1 MFNFLQARNLMRF
14 AGRAIGI
21 GDRMARDGSAAI
33 SLKHIEAYDAI
44 AATGSTIAAAAELGI
59 SQSNASRLL
68 QQLEDYLGVRLFER
82 EKNRLQPTREG
93 LQLGPEIRAISDR
106 LRALKTAATEL
117 ESGRSREIMLRLA
130 FPASLSSTRV
140 PKMLRAFLA
149 ANGPMR
155 VEVASGSYL
164 AIERMV
170 ADGEADIGFTRLPLV
185 TPGLKQER
193 VMPSHVTCAL
203 HEDHALTRR
212 SSLSIGDLKGQ
223 DLIVLNRERP
233 VRHQLEALFYQH
245 GLRQRP
251 LLEAHSV
258 ASACALAAEGL
269 GIALVGNLIAREY
282 AGRPLTLIPLEP
294 DLPVTYCLVSSERN
308 PLPKV
313 AGLFLQTIA
322 DWPQ

>member
-14 AGRAIGI
+14 AGRAIHI
-21 GDRMARDGSAAI
+21 GDRMARDSSAAI

-68 QQLEDYLGVRLFER
+68 QQLEDYLGVRLFDR

-93 LQLGPEIRAISDR
+93 LQLGPEIRVISDR
-106 LRALKTAATEL
+106 LRALKTAAMEL

-130 FPASLSSTRV
+130 FPASLSSTRI
-140 PKMLRAFLA
+140 PKLVKSFLEE
-149 ANGPMR
+149 NGPMR

-170 ADGEADIGFTRLPLV
+170 ADGEADLGFSRLPLSS
-185 TPGLKQER
+185 PGLRQEK
-193 VMPSHVTCAL
+193 VLPSRIVCAL
-203 HEDHALTRR
+203 HRDHPKAQSVL
-212 SSLSIGDLKGQ
+212 LSVDDLKGQ
-223 DLIVLNRERP
+223 DLIMLNRERP
-233 VRHQLEALFYQH
+233 VRHELEALFYKA
-245 GLRQRP
+245 GIRQRP

-269 GIALVGNLIAREY
+269 GIALVGEIIAREY
-282 AGRPLTLIPLEP
+282 ATLPLRFIPFEP
-294 DLPVTYCLVSSERN
+294 ELPVVYTVISGEKS
-308 PLPKV
+308 PLSKV
-313 AGLFLQTIA
+313 ASLFLQSISR
-322 DWPQ
+322 WS

>member
-1 MFNFLQARNLMRF
+1 
-14 AGRAIGI
+14 
-21 GDRMARDGSAAI
+21 MARDASAAI

-44 AATGSTIAAAAELGI
+44 AATGSTIAAAVELGI

-106 LRALKTAATEL
+106 LRALKTAAVEL

-140 PKMLRAFLA
+140 PKMLRTFLA
-149 ANGPMR
+149 ANGPVR
-155 VEVASGSYL
+155 IEVASGSYL

-170 ADGEADIGFTRLPLV
+170 ADGEADIGFTRLPLT
-185 TPGLKQER
+185 TPGLRQER
-193 VMPSHVTCAL
+193 AMPSHVTCAL
-203 HEDHALTRR
+203 HKDHALAGRP
-212 SSLSIGDLKGQ
+212 SLSISDLKGQ

-269 GIALVGNLIAREY
+269 GIALVGDLIAREY
-282 AGRPLTLIPLEP
+282 AGPPLNLIPLEP
-294 DLPVTYCLVSSERN
+294 DLPVTYGLVSSEKN

-313 AGLFLQTIA
+313 AGLFLQSIA